1 MFWGLTK
8 NLTKNTEKH
17 VYHLGLRRALGGSD
31 LIRSDVHWASMDE
44 VDVERILATPAPH
57 ARLQLMTLQEQKS
70 AEANRVSSEEV
81 GKNKS
86 SKKKLT
92 PAFSSHMPHPDSF
105 PYVSS
110 RALLFS
116 DFSRPPE

>member
-1 MFWGLTK
+1 MFCG
-8 NLTKNTEKH
+8 LTKNTEKH

-81 GKNKS
+81 GKKKL
-86 SKKKLT
+86 KKKAHTRIL
-92 PAFSSHMPHPDSF
+92 F
-105 PYVSS
+105 PYATHRFFPICIITGIVC
-110 RALLFS
+110 F
-116 DFSRPPE
+116 